1 MRMCM
6 CRSRAHARSLF
17 FVWCTHVHKS
27 PEILEYLKRI
37 VATHKLLE
45 PGAKGATAGKSIVRL
60 STEARWDGAARSAAY
75 RRWWKAAAPLSSFC
89 AGPACRR
96 LVWGQSRRGVW
107 VEASRG
113 PKVKRS
119 RS

>member
-6 CRSRAHARSLF
+6 YRSRAHARSLF

-60 STEARWDGAARSAAY
+60 STEVKEARWDGAAQ
-75 RRWWKAAAPLSSFC
+75 RWVVQA
-89 AGPACRR
+89 
-96 LVWGQSRRGVW
+96 VNNGQWSRRMLMRAGCD
-107 VEASRG
+107 S
-113 PKVKRS
+113 
-119 RS
+119 